1 MKSFI
6 TLSLGALAAV
16 GSAGEL
22 EIEKTFVPA
31 KCDRKTKPGSR
42 VKMHYTGR
50 IDRSSTAGEKG
61 KKFDSSLDRNE
72 PFEFS
77 LGQGQV
83 IKGWDEGLLDMCE
96 GEKRTLII
104 PPEMGY
110 GDAGA
115 GNDIPGGATLN
126 FKVECISVEKEEPQE
141 NLFEQIDSNGDLK
154 LTMDELKEWFKKER
168 DQDEVPTQL
177 WESENKNGDDH
188 IDWDEFSGPKGEN
201 PEL

>member
-1 MKSFI
+1 M
-6 TLSLGALAAV
+6 
-16 GSAGEL
+16 
-22 EIEKTFVPA
+22 
-31 KCDRKTKPGSR
+31 
-42 VKMHYTGR
+42 
-50 IDRSSTAGEKG
+50 
-61 KKFDSSLDRNE
+61 DRNE

-126 FKVECISVEKEEPQE
+126 FKVECISIEKEEPQE

-154 LTMDELKEWFKKER
+154 LTMDELKEWFKEER
-168 DQDEVPTQL
+168 DLDEVPTQL